1 MTMEQDLR
9 RRIGQLLVFG
19 FEGTT
24 VPDHVADL
32 IRTHHLGNIILFTRN
47 VASVAQLTALT
58 GDLQQLA
65 KDSGQPLP
73 LTIATDQEN
82 GIVRRMPEEIAGLPG
97 NMALGATR
105 EPENARRAGALT
117 ARVLSSLGV
126 NFNLA
131 PVLDVN
137 NNPDNPVIGV
147 RSFSDLPG
155 TVAEFGTA
163 IIEGM
168 QDQGVIACGK
178 HFPGHGDTNVD
189 SHLDLPTI
197 PHDRARLD
205 AIELVPF
212 SAAIRA
218 GVDVLMTAHVVFPAV
233 EPDGIPAT
241 LSRRVLTDLLR
252 GELGFTGV
260 ITTDCLEMNAI
271 SETVGTPQG
280 AVHALRA
287 GADLVMVSH
296 RLDRQLAT
304 IEAIVAAVTSG
315 QLSQDRINDAFQRV
329 MALKA
334 KRLRTAR
341 DATVPKQEARE
352 LQQELSQAA
361 VTRLTTGP
369 ALPASA
375 KTVAILLD
383 EMAPLMVAAGRGG
396 NNPLIE
402 NALRS
407 VLPRA
412 VTQVF
417 SFPSA
422 FNRYSEAGL
431 LTRLEKADAIIAGVN
446 GMQNARY
453 LDFLA
458 QVEQL
463 SVPQGTLLLRSPYD
477 ARRFLQA
484 PNLIAMYENTPWMA
498 EAAVRAICG
507 GSALGR
513 LPVAVSDEF
522 PRGHHV

>member
-24 VPDHVADL
+24 VPDHVAHL
-32 IRTHHLGNIILFTRN
+32 IRTHYLGNIILFTRN
-47 VASVAQLTALT
+47 VASAAQLTALS
-58 GDLQQLA
+58 GELQQLA
-65 KDSGQPLP
+65 QDGGQPLP
-73 LTIATDQEN
+73 LTIAADQEN

-97 NMALGATR
+97 NMALGATNQ
-105 EPENARRAGALT
+105 PENARRAGALT

-147 RSFSDLPG
+147 RAFSDLPG

-168 QDQGVIACGK
+168 QDEGVIACGK

-197 PHDRARLD
+197 PHERARLD

-212 SAAIRA
+212 SAAIHA

-233 EPDGIPAT
+233 EPNGIPAT
-241 LSRRVLTDLLR
+241 LSPRVLTDLLR

-280 AVHALRA
+280 AVQALRA

-304 IEAIVAAVTSG
+304 IEVIVRAVTSG
-315 QLSQDRINDAFQRV
+315 QLSEDRINDAFQRV
-329 MALKA
+329 IALKA
-334 KRLRTAR
+334 KRLRTVR
-341 DATVPKQEARE
+341 NSTVPAQEAME
-352 LQQELSQAA
+352 LQRELSQAA

-369 ALPASA
+369 TLPASV

-383 EMAPLMVAAGRGG
+383 EMAPVMVAAGRGG
-396 NNPLIE
+396 KNPLIE

-407 VLPRA
+407 VLPQA

-422 FNRYSEAGL
+422 FDEYTEADL
-431 LTRLEKADAIIAGVN
+431 LIRLERADAIIAGVN
-446 GMQNARY
+446 GMQNVRY

-477 ARRFLQA
+477 ARRFLHA
-484 PNLIAMYENTPWMA
+484 PNLIALYENTPWMA

-513 LPVAVSDEF
+513 LPVAVSDKF
-522 PRGHHV
+522 PRGYHA